1 MFFKTHAKKPSRHSC
16 ICGKE
21 ACHTISTSFRKLD
34 DRRGGYFKVRKPPK
48 GVSLT
53 FRRKAISKWIDR
65 LCIHF
70 NLSPTEFGKET
81 CFKLKKPDKVL
92 RSNAQTQHQKDAYV
106 ANWHIPPKIWKKYV
120 KEKHVPKYIP
130 LETMKELNLYSKTG
144 GSLYS
149 FADVITDDKGN
160 EEVLVVPTY
169 VDVEMAN
176 VDIKDASRS
185 KEALCIFGQAETTKI
200 SPSKR
205 GRADETLTC
214 DRRKTRFRKNPEN
227 MSNEELLNLL
237 KAKDEQLKAKDDH
250 INDLAKEVDLWREI
264 QSKSQNDVQK
274 HESEE
279 KSNENEL
286 DENKVSKAGLTR
298 LSMSNPDFFNEYA
311 WACKEFYGFPDFSY
325 LTLFITKMFEVE
337 YIPPKQYCTRKKL
350 STDKIGLSKFEQIL
364 LTLFFT
370 NTTYSMKAVG
380 IVFGLKSRTL
390 VGSYINKWLP
400 LLGEV
405 GDMLSNFNDLLDSQ
419 ALDDLE
425 PEWYIK
431 LGLRKVAA
439 VVDGKDFLCETVRT
453 DRTLNCAQ
461 SSNKV
466 NHSALR
472 VLTWSLPCGAVIAR
486 TPACFGR
493 ASEKAILRRWGNLG
507 RLAFAKGCCI
517 FGDKGFD
524 NTAGSYSNFNTTVHP
539 SFLTSPQFSLDEVN
553 HNMLICQK
561 RYTCETVYN

>member
-160 EEVLVVPTY
+160 EEVLVIPTY

-185 KEALCIFGQAETTKI
+185 KEALCIIGQAETTKI

-227 MSNEELLNLL
+227 MSNEELL
-237 KAKDEQLKAKDDH
+237 
-250 INDLAKEVDLWREI
+250 I
-264 QSKSQNDVQK
+264 S
-274 HESEE
+274 
-279 KSNENEL
+279 
-286 DENKVSKAGLTR
+286 
-298 LSMSNPDFFNEYA
+298 
-311 WACKEFYGFPDFSY
+311 
-325 LTLFITKMFEVE
+325 
-337 YIPPKQYCTRKKL
+337 
-350 STDKIGLSKFEQIL
+350 
-364 LTLFFT
+364 
-370 NTTYSMKAVG
+370 
-380 IVFGLKSRTL
+380 
-390 VGSYINKWLP
+390 
-400 LLGEV
+400 
-405 GDMLSNFNDLLDSQ
+405 
-419 ALDDLE
+419 
-425 PEWYIK
+425 
-431 LGLRKVAA
+431 
-439 VVDGKDFLCETVRT
+439 
-453 DRTLNCAQ
+453 
-461 SSNKV
+461 
-466 NHSALR
+466 
-472 VLTWSLPCGAVIAR
+472 
-486 TPACFGR
+486 
-493 ASEKAILRRWGNLG
+493 
-507 RLAFAKGCCI
+507 
-517 FGDKGFD
+517 
-524 NTAGSYSNFNTTVHP
+524 
-539 SFLTSPQFSLDEVN
+539 
-553 HNMLICQK
+553 
-561 RYTCETVYN
+561 